1 MSVDLILPKRLKN
14 RASELT
20 DLQMVFLDCYLMRI
34 GDPKV
39 IFRYLCSNGKNQTE
53 SNTMMAGLLRNS
65 DATEYL
71 KTRRAQLEVHFGG
84 KTKEGDD
91 AFEQKEMTAAEI
103 QATIVKKVL
112 ADLGEG
118 IKDGTVDYRSST
130 IIEKAVAKALDYD
143 VTKDDA
149 PEPPRI
155 YLPENCLNC
164 RYRIAIE
171 ETDDTIDECKCC
183 RYRKDDLERGI
194 EYDYKTQ
201 LDYGNQGNS

>member
-20 DLQMVFLDCYLMRI
+20 DLQMVFLDCYLMRL

-84 KTKEGDD
+84 K
-91 AFEQKEMTAAEI
+91 KEMMRLS
-103 QATIVKKVL
+103 KK
-112 ADLGEG
+112 
-118 IKDGTVDYRSST
+118 K
-130 IIEKAVAKALDYD
+130 
-143 VTKDDA
+143 
-149 PEPPRI
+149 
-155 YLPENCLNC
+155 
-164 RYRIAIE
+164 
-171 ETDDTIDECKCC
+171 
-183 RYRKDDLERGI
+183 
-194 EYDYKTQ
+194 
-201 LDYGNQGNS
+201 